1 MYSVYFYGQM
11 LVDTPRL
18 RAYVEALKRSVKP
31 GAVVLDLGCGPGF
44 FALLACQLGAR
55 RVYAVEPDD
64 VIQIAREAAVANG
77 YAERIEFFQNFSTE
91 VTLPEP
97 ADIIVSDLRGVLPWY
112 QGNISSIVDARTRLL
127 ASRGV
132 LIPQRDVLWV
142 SVVETVERYTELVGP
157 WERSDVDISVA
168 KRVVTNTWRKARIT
182 PEQLLTTPVCC
193 YKLDYNE
200 IETGDL
206 ETTAIL
212 EANRSGTAHGFA
224 VWFDSELIDDV
235 GFSNHPSEPELI
247 YGQGFFPLPYPV
259 EIEEGDR
266 IELSLKADLVRGDYL
281 WRWESTIRAGES
293 SQPRASFKQSTL
305 YGVPLSPGKL
315 RKQSATYRPTL
326 TEAGQ
331 IRSFIMESMTGDNS
345 LEEIAMNLVKR
356 FPNRYADWKSA
367 LDEVTAV
374 SLEFGKD

>member
-112 QGNISSIVDARTRLL
+112 QGNIPSIVDARTRLL

-206 ETTAIL
+206 EATAIL

-235 GFSNHPSEPELI
+235 
-247 YGQGFFPLPYPV
+247 
-259 EIEEGDR
+259 
-266 IELSLKADLVRGDYL
+266 
-281 WRWESTIRAGES
+281 
-293 SQPRASFKQSTL
+293 
-305 YGVPLSPGKL
+305 
-315 RKQSATYRPTL
+315 
-326 TEAGQ
+326 
-331 IRSFIMESMTGDNS
+331 
-345 LEEIAMNLVKR
+345 
-356 FPNRYADWKSA
+356 
-367 LDEVTAV
+367 
-374 SLEFGKD
+374 

>member
-11 LVDTPRL
+11 LGDTPRL

-64 VIQIAREAAVANG
+64 VIQVAREAAVANG
-77 YAERIEFFQNFSTE
+77 YAERIEFFQDVSTE
-91 VTLPEP
+91 ITLPEP

-127 ASRGV
+127 ASGGV
-132 LIPQRDVLWV
+132 LIPRRDVLWV
-142 SVVETVERYTELVGP
+142 SVVETPDRYAELVGP
-157 WERSDVDISVA
+157 WERSDVDISAA
-168 KRVVTNTWRKARIT
+168 KKVVTNTWRKARIT
-182 PEQLLTTPVCC
+182 PEQLLATPVCC

-200 IETGDL
+200 IESGDL

-224 VWFDSELIDDV
+224 AWFDSELIDDV
-235 GFSNHPSEPELI
+235 GFSNHPREPELI
-247 YGQGFFPLPYPV
+247 YGQGFFPLPQPV
-259 EIEEGDR
+259 GIDAGDR

-281 WRWESTIRAGES
+281 WRWESTIRAGAS
-293 SQPRASFKQSTL
+293 SQSRASFKQSTL

-315 RKQSATYRPTL
+315 RKRSATYRPTL
-326 TEAGQ
+326 TKAGQ

-345 LEEIAMNLVKR
+345 LEEIATILVKR

-374 SLEFGKD
+374 SLEFGQ